1 MKEHNFIFKFKLN
14 PKYGLETHLDAL
26 YEAGCDDSLVGCG
39 CEGWLAMDF
48 TRKANSIKEA
58 VESAMND
65 VRKVMGN
72 TLIEIE
78 HNNKEQKNTNE
89 YSNKM

>member
-1 MKEHNFIFKFKLN
+1 MKEHNFIFKFKLD

-48 TRKANSIKEA
+48 TREADSMKEA
-58 VESAMND
+58 IESAMDD

-72 TLIEIE
+72 ALIEIE
-78 HNNKEQKNTNE
+78 YNNNKVYNNEQRR
-89 YSNKM
+89 Y